1 MVRRRLRSR
10 GGGVSS
16 GWSMRWDGSQPPIR
30 PAGQPPAPLMH
41 RPMMRPTQQGQIDQV
56 GGAAIQPMLN
66 VVGFTPGKR
75 PLAVGE
81 HTAAVTHSQG
91 KALGGLDHPGA
102 AAHVQGLAGGSTQ
115 DRGQHGAGRP
125 QLSFQGWVTA
135 GAVPAT
141 GMVVAAGIAV
151 AVVAAGIIVIVVV
164 LAAGLLVGGV
174 AGDQDS
180 GQRPIT
186 SQPPARLRTQ
196 RPAVG
201 HPTHR
206 PRTALQAGQVDG
218 DQQLGPHPT
227 RLGQPPPLKLAASQL
242 GQGIRPPLPPLRSSA
257 ALWGRARG
265 SRAARRVWPASASS
279 RPSTATILSRV
290 GDSHRP
296 RC

>member
-125 QLSFQGWVTA
+125 QLSFQGWVAA

-227 RLGQPPPLKLAASQL
+227 RLGQPPPPQAGGEPARSGHPPAAAPTTVIGGAVGTSQGL
-242 GQGIRPPLPPLRSSA
+242 
-257 ALWGRARG
+257 
-265 SRAARRVWPASASS
+265 
-279 RPSTATILSRV
+279 
-290 GDSHRP
+290 
-296 RC
+296 